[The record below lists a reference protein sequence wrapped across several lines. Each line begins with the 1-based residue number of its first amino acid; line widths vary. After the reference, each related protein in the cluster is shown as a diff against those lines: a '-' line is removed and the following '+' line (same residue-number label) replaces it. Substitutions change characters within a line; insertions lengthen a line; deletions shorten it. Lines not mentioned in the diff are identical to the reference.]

1 MTLPFPIPMLARISP
16 MNAFSFR
23 LQRRAALALA
33 AVAFAMVPLT
43 GCGGPD
49 ESAETASETRELVL
63 APSDLAEVERGS
75 ISAGVSLTGSLDPYR
90 VVDVK
95 AQVGGTIGSVRAE
108 EGDRVSAGAV
118 LATITAEGIR
128 SQAASTRAGVAA
140 AEAQLALARRQYE
153 SAQTLYEAG
162 AMSQIEFQSNE
173 AQLEAAQ
180 AQLEAAQAQATGA
193 SEQAGRTVVRAPI
206 SGAVSAKMVEL
217 GEAVNPGQTLFTVV
231 NTSALEL
238 DGQVGVDQAA
248 RISVGDPVEFRIDA
262 YPGQTFRGT
271 VSRVQ
276 PTADPATRQ
285 VGVYLRLDNPGNL
298 VGGLF
303 ATGTVVSETLE
314 EELLIPATALRTADG
329 VSYVLVVEDGVI
341 RRRPVAV
348 IARDPARGIVAVNG
362 DLEAGEAV
370 IVAPTTDT
378 VAGTRVRTTDTPA
391 RPTTDSE

>member
-1 MTLPFPIPMLARISP
+1 MLARMSL
-16 MNAFSFR
+16 MNAFPFR
-23 LQRRAALALA
+23 VPRRAALALA
-33 AVAFAMVPLT
+33 AVALAAAPLT
-43 GCGGPD
+43 GCGGSD
-49 ESAETASETRELVL
+49 EPAEVAPEESRELVL
-63 APSDLAEVERGS
+63 APSDVATVERGA

-95 AQVGGTIGSVRAE
+95 AQVSGTIGSVRAE
-108 EGDRVSAGAV
+108 EGDRVGAGAV
-118 LATITAEGIR
+118 LATITAEGVR
-128 SQAASTRAGVAA
+128 SQAASARAGVAA
-140 AEAQLALARRQYE
+140 AEAQVALARRQYE

-193 SEQAGRTVVRAPI
+193 GEQASRTVVNAPI
-206 SGAVSAKMVEL
+206 SGAVSARMVEL
-217 GEAVNPGQTLFTVV
+217 GEAVTPGQSLFTVV

-248 RISVGDPVEFRIDA
+248 RIAVGAPVEFRIDA

-271 VSRVQ
+271 VARIQ

-285 VGVYLRLDNPGNL
+285 VGVFLRLDNPGGL

-303 ATGTVVSETLE
+303 ATGTVVSETME
-314 EELLIPATALRTADG
+314 DALLVPATALREADG
-329 VSYVLVVEDGVI
+329 VAYVLAVEGGVI
-341 RRRPVAV
+341 QRRQVAV
-348 IARDPARGIVAVNG
+348 VARDPARGLVALSGTLDAG
-362 DLEAGEAV
+362 DTV

-378 VAGTRVRTTDTPA
+378 VSGTRVRTAGAPA
-391 RPTTDSE
+391 PTTDPE

>member
-1 MTLPFPIPMLARISP
+1 
-16 MNAFSFR
+16 MNAFAFR
-23 LQRRAALALA
+23 LQRRAALALAAVALA

-43 GCGGPD
+43 GCGGSD
-49 ESAETASETRELVL
+49 EPAETAAEPQALVL
-63 APSDLAEVERGS
+63 ASSDLAEVERGP

-90 VVDVK
+90 VVNVK

-108 EGDRVSAGAV
+108 EGDRVGAGAV

-153 SAQTLYEAG
+153 SARTLYEAG

-193 SEQAGRTVVRAPI
+193 SEQAGRTVVNAPI
-206 SGAVSAKMVEL
+206 AGAVSEKMVEL
-217 GEAVNPGQTLFTVV
+217 GEAVSPGETLFTVV

-248 RISVGDPVEFRIDA
+248 RISVGDPVVFRIDA

-314 EELLIPATALRTADG
+314 EELLLPATALRTADG

-348 IARDPARGIVAVNG
+348 IARDPARGVVAVSG

-378 VAGTRVRTTDTPA
+378 VAGARVRTTGTPA